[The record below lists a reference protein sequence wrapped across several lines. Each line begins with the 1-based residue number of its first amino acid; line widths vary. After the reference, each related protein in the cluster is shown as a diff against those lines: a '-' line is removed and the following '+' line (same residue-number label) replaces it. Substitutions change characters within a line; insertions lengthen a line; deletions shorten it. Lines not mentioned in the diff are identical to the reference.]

1 MRISSISSDMDK
13 WVRGFGENKRALHA
27 KSSFL
32 LTVNR
37 MRDNRLKN
45 AAGSNPMALTP
56 KRDQPAVIAA
66 AAAAPL
72 ASDSTSNTGTPEFF
86 QLNDAELDKWLQEI
100 QDQDEEENGEV
111 KEEAPAQKAGSAAA
125 TVSPKLAGGKPPL
138 PHPTMTIALPESTD
152 SLDESVCASTIS
164 RESNSNKYEYFLDA
178 AKHSFG

>member
-37 MRDNRLKN
+37 MRNNRLKN

-66 AAAAPL
+66 AAAAL

-152 SLDESVCASTIS
+152 SLDESVCTSTIS
-164 RESNSNKYEYFLDA
+164 RGSNSNKYEYFLDA